1 LPADGTS
8 AVATAP
14 GGAEPATAQGAL
26 LPVQGTGP
34 AGAASAGRRTD
45 GLIARHRTVPTTT
58 IRSVR
63 ESRTSRGRR
72 KIPRTLIKAISP
84 LVLLLLWY
92 VASSVGWLSKNTLAP
107 PQDVIA
113 KAGELIESGELQEAI
128 LASAERVGLG
138 LLIGLTAALVA
149 ALISGLFKVGE
160 DIIDAPLQ
168 MLRTV
173 PVVGLIPLLIIWFGI
188 GDEPKLILI
197 ALGVFFP
204 LYLNLF
210 AGIRG
215 TDPTLIEAGRTL
227 GLSRFGL
234 VRNVVLPAAVPNG
247 LVGLRYSIGVSWL
260 ILVFAE
266 TINATTGIGF
276 LINNAREFFET
287 DTIVLCLVL
296 YAILG
301 LIADVIVRYLERV
314 LLAWRPTFTGT

>member
-1 LPADGTS
+1 MSAAELSTG
-8 AVATAP
+8 AVATPPVEGWPGTAAP
-14 GGAEPATAQGAL
+14 RGAIAGQSIPLTVITGRTRKGRKQRTTG
-26 LPVQGTGP
+26 LPRWV
-34 AGAASAGRRTD
+34 
-45 GLIARHRTVPTTT
+45 V
-58 IRSVR
+58 
-63 ESRTSRGRR
+63 
-72 KIPRTLIKAISP
+72 KAISP
-84 LVLLLLWY
+84 LLLILLWY
-92 VASSVGWLSKNTLAP
+92 VASAVGWLSSNTLAP
-107 PQDVIA
+107 PQKVIA
-113 KAGELIESGELQEAI
+113 QAGELLGTGELQQAI
-128 LASAERVGLG
+128 LASAQRVGLG
-138 LLIGLTAALVA
+138 LFFGVTAALVA
-149 ALISGLFKVGE
+149 ALIAGLFKVGE
-160 DIIDAPLQ
+160 DIIDAPIQ

-215 TDPTLIEAGRTL
+215 TDPALIEAGRTL
-227 GLSRFGL
+227 GLGKTGL
-234 VRNVVLPAAVPNG
+234 IRHVILPAAVPSG

-276 LINNAREFFET
+276 LVNTAREFFET

-301 LIADVIVRYLERV
+301 LLADLFVRLLERV
-314 LLAWRPTFTGT
+314 LLAWRPSFTGT

>member
-1 LPADGTS
+1 M
-8 AVATAP
+8 
-14 GGAEPATAQGAL
+14 
-26 LPVQGTGP
+26 
-34 AGAASAGRRTD
+34 
-45 GLIARHRTVPTTT
+45 
-58 IRSVR
+58 
-63 ESRTSRGRR
+63 
-72 KIPRTLIKAISP
+72 
-84 LVLLLLWY
+84 
-92 VASSVGWLSKNTLAP
+92 
-107 PQDVIA
+107 
-113 KAGELIESGELQEAI
+113 IESGELQEAI

>member
-1 LPADGTS
+1 MPPDALQRNHS
-8 AVATAP
+8 A
-14 GGAEPATAQGAL
+14 
-26 LPVQGTGP
+26 
-34 AGAASAGRRTD
+34 
-45 GLIARHRTVPTTT
+45 AREVPTTLLVGT
-58 IRSVR
+58 RAQSAR
-63 ESRTSRGRR
+63 
-72 KIPRTLIKAISP
+72 PRVPRVVVKAISP
-84 LVLLLLWY
+84 LALLLLWY
-92 VASSVGWLSKNTLAP
+92 VASSAGWLSENTLASP
-107 PQDVIA
+107 TAVVA
-113 KAGELIESGELQEAI
+113 KAGDLLATGELQDAI
-128 LASAERVGLG
+128 VASAQRVGAG
-138 LLIGLTAALVA
+138 LLCGLTAALVA
-149 ALISGLFKVGE
+149 ALIAGLFKVGE

-204 LYLNLF
+204 LYLNLY

-215 TDPTLIEAGRTL
+215 TDPALIEAGRTL

-266 TINATTGIGF
+266 TINATTGIGY
-276 LINNAREFFET
+276 LINTAREFFET

-296 YAILG
+296 YALLG
-301 LIADVIVRYLERV
+301 LIADVIVRLLERV
-314 LLAWRPTFTGT
+314 LLSWRPSFTGT